1 MSMAHPIVVI
11 LDDGYD
17 HYEAERAILAP
28 LGAEVVLRPCRGD
41 AAKVAEALRDATAA
55 IVRES
60 PVTEAAI
67 AGAPRLRAIV
77 RSGVGVDNIALAAA
91 KARGIPVC
99 NTPDYGTEE
108 VSDHALALLMA
119 LWRRLP
125 QSAARLAEGGWG
137 VPRSLPQWRI
147 RGRTL
152 GLIGLGR
159 IGAAFLRKA
168 RPLGFSR
175 ILIADPGL
183 ATPPEGCT
191 LVDAMTIAR
200 EADAI
205 SLHAPALPATHHI
218 VNAAFLAAMKP
229 TAFLVNTSRGTLI
242 DEAALAAALR
252 EGRIAGAGLDVY
264 EAEPPAMD
272 NPLRTAPNAILTDH
286 AAWYSEDSIA
296 DLQSMSAE
304 EVARVLRGEAPL
316 NQVNK

>member
-1 MSMAHPIVVI
+1 MIVAV
-11 LDDGYD
+11 LDDGYE

-28 LGAEVVLRPCRGD
+28 IGATVELRPCRGD
-41 AAKVAEALRDATAA
+41 AARVAEALRDATAA

-60 PVTEAAI
+60 PITAEAI
-67 AGAPRLRAIV
+67 AGAPELRVIV
-77 RSGVGVDNIALAAA
+77 RAGVGVDNIALSAA
-91 KARGIPVC
+91 KARDIPVC

-108 VSDHALALLMA
+108 VSDHALALFMA

-125 QSAARLAEGGWG
+125 QSAARMAEGGWG

-159 IGAAFLRKA
+159 IGAALLRKV
-168 RPLGFSR
+168 RPLGFGR

-183 ATPPEGCT
+183 REAPEGCELT
-191 LVDAMTIAR
+191 HAATIAR

-205 SLHAPALPATHHI
+205 SLHAPALPVTRHI
-218 VNAAFLAAMKP
+218 INADFLAAMKP
-229 TAFLVNTSRGTLI
+229 TAIIVNTSRGTLI
-242 DEAALAAALR
+242 DEVALAAALR
-252 EGRIAGAGLDVY
+252 EGQIAGAGLDVF

-272 NPLRTAPNAILTDH
+272 NPLRGLSNVILTDH

-296 DLQSMSAE
+296 DLQSMSAQ

-316 NQVNK
+316 NRVNP

>member
-1 MSMAHPIVVI
+1 MIVAI

-28 LGAEVVLRPCRGD
+28 LGATVELRPCQGD
-41 AAKVAEALRDATAA
+41 AGRVAEALRDATAA

-60 PVTEAAI
+60 PVTAGAI
-67 AGAPRLRAIV
+67 AGAQGLRVIV

-125 QSAARLAEGGWG
+125 QSAARMAEGGWG

-159 IGAAFLRKA
+159 IGAAFLRKV
-168 RPLGFSR
+168 RPLGFGR

-183 ATPPEGCT
+183 REAPEGCELT
-191 LVDAMTIAR
+191 DAATIAR
-200 EADAI
+200 ESDAI
-205 SLHAPALPATHHI
+205 SLHAPALAATRHI
-218 VNAAFLAAMKP
+218 VNADFLAAMKP
-229 TAFLVNTSRGTLI
+229 TAIIVNTSRGTLI

-252 EGRIAGAGLDVY
+252 EGQIAGAGLDVY

-272 NPLRTAPNAILTDH
+272 NPLRGLPNVILTDH

-296 DLQSMSAE
+296 DLQSMSAQ
-304 EVARVLRGEAPL
+304 EVARVLRGEPPL
-316 NQVNK
+316 NRVNP